1 MQRDISDVTYNDFV
15 IKFGNVNGSGSASA
29 NLMCAKALF
38 RMGIPVSAKNI
49 FPSNIQGLPT
59 WYEIRVS
66 EAGHMARREGVD
78 VMVAMNPASYAQD
91 VADVVPGGTLIY
103 DSTRERD
110 FGRDDI
116 TVLGVPCARLC
127 ADHWI
132 DPRQRQLFKN
142 MVYLG
147 ALKHLLGIEPGVLTQ
162 LIAGQFRSKPKLIES
177 NVKALDLG
185 RDWAEAYLTDRLAV
199 GVRMSDKNAGKIMMQ
214 GNEAAGIG
222 ALFAG
227 ATVASWYPI
236 TPSTS
241 LVEAFD
247 KHVGRLRT
255 TPDGRVNA
263 AVVQAED
270 ELAAVGM
277 AIGASWNGARAFT
290 ATSGPGISL
299 MSEFIGLA
307 YFAEIPLV
315 LFDIQRGGPSTGMPT
330 RTQQSDILTCAYAS
344 HGDTGHI
351 LLLPSDPG
359 ECFTMGADAFDIAD
373 RYQTPVFVVS
383 DLDIGMNDW
392 VIDELT
398 WDDTRRPDRG
408 KVLDADALD
417 KISDFARY
425 RDVDGDGIPYRTLPG
440 THPEKGAYFTRGTS
454 HTDTGGYTED
464 GRINAANLE
473 RIKRKIKG
481 AAEQLPAPVIRAAE
495 RPTKLALVNFG
506 STDPAV
512 REGLELLAADG
523 HVFDHLR
530 LRAFPFAQAVIDFA
544 AEHDYLFLIEQNR
557 DAQMRT
563 LMMVEGDIPA
573 HKLISI
579 TNHDGMPLT
588 ANFVRDAALQA
599 LATLPGFAPA
609 ARIPAE

>member
-1 MQRDISDVTYNDFV
+1 MPREDQSVTYNEFV
-15 IKFGNVNGSGSASA
+15 IKFANVNGSGSASA
-29 NLMCAKALF
+29 NLMCAKAFF
-38 RMGIPVSAKNI
+38 RMGLPVSAKNI

-78 VMVAMNPASYAQD
+78 VMVAMNPASYARD
-91 VADVVPGGTLIY
+91 VAEVVPGGTLIY

-116 TVLGVPCARLC
+116 TVIGIPCARLC

-147 ALKHLLGIEPGVLTQ
+147 ALKALLGIEPGALTQ
-162 LIAGQFRSKPKLIES
+162 LIADQFRGKPKLIEP

-185 RDWAEAYLTDRLAV
+185 HDWTETYIKERPKV
-199 GVRMSDKNAGKIMMQ
+199 GVRMSDKTKGKIMMQ
-214 GNEAAGIG
+214 GNEAAGLG

-247 KHVGRLRT
+247 KHAGKLRRT
-255 TPDGRVNA
+255 EDGRMNV

-299 MSEFIGLA
+299 MGEFIGLA
-307 YFAEIPLV
+307 YFAEVPLV

-330 RTQQSDILTCAYAS
+330 RTQQSDVLACAYAS

-351 LLLPSDPG
+351 LLFPGDPS

-398 WDDTRRPDRG
+398 WDDSRQPDRG
-408 KVLDADALD
+408 KVLDAAALE
-417 KISDFARY
+417 KIDFARY
-425 RDVDGDGIPYRTLPG
+425 RDVDGDGIPYRTIPG
-440 THPEKGAYFTRGTS
+440 THPDKGAFFTRGTS

-464 GRINAANLE
+464 GTLNAANLE
-473 RIKRKIKG
+473 RIKRKIEG
-481 AAEQLPAPVIRAAE
+481 AAEFLPQPVIEKART
-495 RPTKLALVNFG
+495 PTTLGIVNFG

-512 REGLELLAADG
+512 REGLELLAAEG
-523 HVFDHLR
+523 LAVDHMR
-530 LRAFPFAQAVIDFA
+530 LRAFPFSQAVRDFA
-544 AEHDYLFLIEQNR
+544 EVHDHLFVIEQNR

-563 LMMVEGDIPA
+563 LLMVEADIPA

-588 ANFVRDAALQA
+588 ARFVRDALLEQ
-599 LATLPGFAPA
+599 LARLPGYAPA
-609 ARIPAE
+609 ARISAE